1 MKLGR
6 LLPVVLTMTL
16 GACATS
22 DGGGD
27 NGGGGSTGSGGAAAT
42 GGGRAGTGGETG
54 LAGAAGTSGAAGT
67 GIVTGS
73 AGTIGSGGTAG
84 IPGGGGSGGLA
95 GTSGST
101 GGGGIST
108 AGGRGGTAGLAGTNG
123 QAGTTGTA
131 GRGGTTGSAGTSG
144 ALGGTAGMGHGGVTG
159 NAGTNGGGGT
169 TGSAG
174 HGGTTGAGGM
184 GAGCSALPVTP
195 NATQQAKNVL
205 CYLYSQYGNHVLSGQ
220 EENATGQVSDAN
232 VEVDYIFQQTGKY
245 PAIRSFDVNNAGIAS
260 RCLSWWQSNGLCV
273 FGYHMG
279 APSTSDGY
287 TGSMTAVSGG
297 IASVLTVGSSNNT
310 VFNQRL
316 DNVVNQV
323 MQVQAGG
330 GVVILRLF
338 HEAGGTW
345 FWWSKE
351 GGAQYVK
358 LWNYAFNYITNTRGI
373 KGVLWLLPY
382 DGTPQS
388 SFFPGASHVDLAGA
402 DTYNAVDDYSP
413 ITSLFNSVQGIAG
426 KTMPIALHE
435 NGPIPDPDQLQSTK
449 TNWIW
454 FNTWT
459 APYPEND
466 TSVTELKKVY
476 SSSYVITRDEMP
488 SLK

>member
-1 MKLGR
+1 MRQVPMLLI
-6 LLPVVLTMTL
+6 LLPLAV
-16 GACATS
+16 GACGPPSGVEDDAGAGGSGMGGHPSTVGS
-22 DGGGD
+22 DGGGGTSPTAS
-27 NGGGGSTGSGGAAAT
+27 GGSAGMRAAGGVSGSGGAPVLGGASGGGGRNSGGDGGGVGGDSGVAGGGIGGSGNTGGSSAGGSTGLGGAAGRSGLGGAGPGGSS
-42 GGGRAGTGGETG
+42 GGGAGQGGH
-54 LAGAAGTSGAAGT
+54 
-67 GIVTGS
+67 
-73 AGTIGSGGTAG
+73 
-84 IPGGGGSGGLA
+84 
-95 GTSGST
+95 
-101 GGGGIST
+101 
-108 AGGRGGTAGLAGTNG
+108 AGTNG
-123 QAGTTGTA
+123 NAGGGGGAGPGGTTGTA
-131 GRGGTTGSAGTSG
+131 GASG
-144 ALGGTAGMGHGGVTG
+144 CGV
-159 NAGTNGGGGT
+159 
-169 TGSAG
+169 S
-174 HGGTTGAGGM
+174 
-184 GAGCSALPVTP
+184 PVTP

-205 CYLYSQYGNHVLSGQ
+205 CYLYSQYGNHVLAGQ
-220 EENATGQVSDAN
+220 EENATGQLADAN

-245 PAIRSFDVNNAGIAS
+245 PAIRSFDVNNAGIAT

-287 TGSMTAVSGG
+287 TGSMTAVNGG
-297 IASVLTVGSSNNT
+297 IDSVLTVGSSNNT

-323 MQVQAGG
+323 MQVQSGG

-358 LWNYAFNYITNTRGI
+358 LWNYAFDYITQTRGV

-382 DGTPQS
+382 DGSPQT
-388 SFFPGASHVDLAGA
+388 SFFPGVGQVDLAGA
-402 DTYNAVDDYSP
+402 DTYNAADDYSP
-413 ITSLFNSVQGIAG
+413 LTSLLDSVLGIAG

-449 TNWIW
+449 TSWIW

-476 SSSYVITRDEMP
+476 TSSYVITRDEMP

>member
-1 MKLGR
+1 MLLI
-6 LLPVVLTMTL
+6 LLPLVV
-16 GACATS
+16 GACGTSSVVEDDGGAGGSGTGGRQNIGGS
-22 DGGGD
+22 DGGGGASVT
-27 NGGGGSTGSGGAAAT
+27 GGGGSAGMRAAGGAAGSGGAPSFGGSSGDGGRNTGGDGGNVGGDRGATGGSGAGIGGSGNTGGSPSGGRTGSGGAA
-42 GGGRAGTGGETG
+42 GRAGSGGGGHGGTGGSLG
-54 LAGAAGTSGAAGT
+54 GGGGAGT
-67 GIVTGS
+67 G
-73 AGTIGSGGTAG
+73 TA
-84 IPGGGGSGGLA
+84 GGGGGGPA
-95 GTSGST
+95 GTNGT
-101 GGGGIST
+101 GGGG
-108 AGGRGGTAGLAGTNG
+108 GG
-123 QAGTTGTA
+123 
-131 GRGGTTGSAGTSG
+131 GRGGTTG
-144 ALGGTAGMGHGGVTG
+144 
-159 NAGTNGGGGT
+159 
-169 TGSAG
+169 
-174 HGGTTGAGGM
+174 GAG
-184 GAGCSALPVTP
+184 ASGCGVSPVTP

-220 EENATGQVSDAN
+220 EENATGQVADAN

-287 TGSMTAVSGG
+287 TGSMTAVNGG
-297 IASVLTVGSSNNT
+297 IDSVVTAGSSNNT

-316 DNVVNQV
+316 DNVVTQA
-323 MQVQAGG
+323 MQVQSGG

-351 GGAQYVK
+351 GGAEYVK
-358 LWNYAFNYITNTRGI
+358 LWNYAFNYITQTRGV
-373 KGVLWLLPY
+373 KGILWLLPY
-382 DGTPQS
+382 DGSPQS
-388 SFFPGASHVDLAGA
+388 SFFPGDAHVDLAGA

-413 ITSLFNSVQGIAG
+413 ATSLFNSVVGIAG
-426 KTMPIALHE
+426 KAMPIALHE

-449 TNWIW
+449 TNWLW

-476 SSSYVITRDEMP
+476 TSSYVITRDEMP